1 MNSADRDELDISTL
15 ENVTGGTR
23 CAFMPIGVPVPETMA
38 VSLTFYGR
46 EEKDGRDFIGPM
58 PLRTRKSDVRNH
70 PADAAVLNNY

>member
-1 MNSADRDELDISTL
+1 MPSLGDGELDINSL

-46 EEKDGRDFIGPM
+46 EEKGGREFIGPM
-58 PLRTRKSDVRNH
+58 PLRLGSPMFVTIRLMPR
-70 PADAAVLNNY
+70 Y